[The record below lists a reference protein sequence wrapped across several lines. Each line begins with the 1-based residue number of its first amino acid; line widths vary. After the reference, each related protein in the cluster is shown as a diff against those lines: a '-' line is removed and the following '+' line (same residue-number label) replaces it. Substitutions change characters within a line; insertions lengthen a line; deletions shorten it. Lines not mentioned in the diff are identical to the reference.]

1 MHDAPSSD
9 VSGRATGVETVA
21 IRTGGRI
28 DDICRS
34 IRRVI
39 LRDIG
44 ELGGDQFLVDILGNS
59 VTANVQTL
67 INALHYGIEA
77 SDYEVPA
84 IATEYARRL
93 AQQNVPLE
101 ALVRAYRL
109 GQTEF
114 LRIALD
120 EVLAIRMDAQASLM
134 VAQQMMAK
142 TAEYIDWVTE
152 RVIRAYSL
160 ERDHWL
166 MQRNML
172 RTRNIRRLLAGKDP
186 DNTSLDAAIGFPLRL
201 RHIAVVAW
209 MDAADTDA
217 DAYAQVELELRRLRE
232 YLPVSGEPLLMPAD
246 QATIWA
252 WFPLFSHTTA
262 ENVAAAFNSL
272 VGSST
277 RHVYYSVGTIESDGH
292 GFRVSHARAQLVRNV
307 ILASGSGTR
316 VGNFS
321 DPRMSVTAL
330 LAGDMSLAKDWVS
343 FVLGPLADDDLETA
357 RLRETLEVFLTTGSN
372 YTMAADKLHVHPN
385 TIKYRI
391 QKARD
396 KLRVTTN
403 DGRVD
408 IAVALVLCSQLGAA
422 VLTNV
427 GT

>member
-9 VSGRATGVETVA
+9 VSGRTTGVETVA

-34 IRRVI
+34 IQRVI

-134 VAQQMMAK
+134 VAQQMMTK

-152 RVIRAYSL
+152 RVIRAY
-160 ERDHWL
+160 
-166 MQRNML
+166 
-172 RTRNIRRLLAGKDP
+172 
-186 DNTSLDAAIGFPLRL
+186 
-201 RHIAVVAW
+201 
-209 MDAADTDA
+209 
-217 DAYAQVELELRRLRE
+217 
-232 YLPVSGEPLLMPAD
+232 
-246 QATIWA
+246 
-252 WFPLFSHTTA
+252 
-262 ENVAAAFNSL
+262 
-272 VGSST
+272 
-277 RHVYYSVGTIESDGH
+277 
-292 GFRVSHARAQLVRNV
+292 
-307 ILASGSGTR
+307 
-316 VGNFS
+316 
-321 DPRMSVTAL
+321 
-330 LAGDMSLAKDWVS
+330 
-343 FVLGPLADDDLETA
+343 
-357 RLRETLEVFLTTGSN
+357 
-372 YTMAADKLHVHPN
+372 
-385 TIKYRI
+385 
-391 QKARD
+391 
-396 KLRVTTN
+396 
-403 DGRVD
+403 
-408 IAVALVLCSQLGAA
+408 
-422 VLTNV
+422 
-427 GT
+427 